1 MYGQVA
7 SCVLLFLFSPEEFVS
22 EVEKGKQI
30 PLKTSQTQGTLLVS
44 GLPKEVTEDEL
55 KSIFTEAVGI
65 FIARDDS
72 RKPKG

>member
-1 MYGQVA
+1 M
-7 SCVLLFLFSPEEFVS
+7 S

-30 PLKTSQTQGTLLVS
+30 PLKNSQTQGTLLVS

-55 KSIFTEAVGI
+55 KAIFTDAVGV
-65 FIARDDS
+65 FIARDEA